1 VDRIDPATATKRV
14 AKERIISAD
23 DHIDLCYLPRQLFQ
37 ERLPAKYKEI
47 GPRVEKLPQGPTW
60 VREGTPWGMW
70 GEKKLDLRINVFAQL
85 GYPEEVEPD
94 RFRAT
99 TAKYRL
105 EDMDADGID
114 AQIIYNFLNWSF
126 TDQELK
132 YAVVQAFNSWL
143 AEEICSVAPDRLIG
157 LGFLPGHDAQKAV
170 AELQRAKNLGLKGVI
185 FDVFGATTPI
195 FDPMW
200 EPLWAAAAE
209 ASMPVAVHTGGG
221 TFSLHKAPSGTPW
234 KWAAHAAILGM
245 QLEEVLVSVIYCGM
259 LERHPNLKFVMGE
272 AGIGWLPYVL
282 ERLEHEMHQYDH
294 VPNGAPQL
302 KTSPRELFR
311 RQCFVTFQEES
322 FGPRMI
328 PEIGEDNVM
337 WAADYPHGD
346 GTFPHSQKIIEK
358 MFGNAPAEMRRKV
371 LGGNAARIYGL

>member
-1 VDRIDPATATKRV
+1 VDRIDSATQRGSATRD
-14 AKERIISAD
+14 RIISAD
-23 DHIDLCYLPRQLFQ
+23 DHIDLCYLPKELFQ
-37 ERLPAKYKEI
+37 QRLPAKYREI
-47 GPRVEKLPQGPTW
+47 GPKVEMLPQGPTW

-70 GEKKLDLRINVFAQL
+70 GQKKLDLRINVFAQL
-85 GYPEEVEPD
+85 DYPEEIEPN

-105 EDMDADGID
+105 KDMDDDGVD
-114 AQIIYNFLNWSF
+114 AQIVYNFLNWSF

-132 YAVVQAFNSWL
+132 YAVIQAFNSWL
-143 AEEICSVAPDRLIG
+143 AEEMCNVAPDRLIG
-157 LGFLPGHDAQKAV
+157 LATLPGHDAKA
-170 AELQRAKNLGLKGVI
+170 AITELQRASRLGLKGVI
-185 FDVFGATTPI
+185 FDVFGATKPI
-195 FDPMW
+195 FDPEW

-209 ASMPVAVHTGGG
+209 AGMPVSVHTGGG
-221 TFSLHKAPSGTPW
+221 TFSIQKAPSGTPW

-259 LERHPNLKFVMGE
+259 LERNPKLKFVMGE

-282 ERLEHEMHQYDH
+282 ERLDHEMHQYDH

-302 KTSPRELFR
+302 KMKPTDLFH
-311 RQCFVTFQEES
+311 RQCYVTFQEES

-328 PEIGEDNVM
+328 PEIGVDNVM

-346 GTFPHSQKIIEK
+346 GTFPHSQKIINK
-358 MFGNAPAEMRRKV
+358 MFGDAPAELRRKV
-371 LGGNAARIYGL
+371 LGGNAAAVYGL